1 MSKFSWAIFENLWD
15 LLLTEC
21 DKRREKETSI
31 PLTKL
36 LRKRILSN
44 KQSIS
49 SDIIS
54 VSMLD
59 FEKQGIGWNLSM
71 MRISYKLT
79 KRTTKSEKLKNFRKL
94 CNIMNLMTIRYI
106 QVQKTSCI
114 K

>member
-21 DKRREKETSI
+21 AKRREKETSI

-49 SDIIS
+49 YNIIS
-54 VSMLD
+54 EGMLD
-59 FEKQGIGWNLSM
+59 FEKQGFGWDLSM

-79 KRTTKSEKLKNFRKL
+79 KRKTKSEKFEKFQKN
-94 CNIMNLMTIRYI
+94 
-106 QVQKTSCI
+106 V
-114 K
+114 